1 MILKIPECSWK
12 FELSYVPLWGEE
24 KKQRHQLIVEGVTQF
39 RREGAKCRLSVVEE
53 DVERMSGIAN
63 IHYSKEDPPQVNVK
77 IHVSKK
83 DLFAFLEQLTIQY
96 PPFKSIEVDF
106 DGSSSVKIGYLKNEE
121 RIIPA
126 PPLSGFHSISI
137 GTPYLLAVSRMSFA
151 SLARRSISSPKS
163 APSSWK

>member
-1 MILKIPECSWK
+1 VSTRNPHQLAILGLHFLVAFIEKINFLKKMILKIPECSWK
-12 FELSYVPLWGEE
+12 FELSYVLLWGEE

-121 RIIPA
+121 RINVSN
-126 PPLSGFHSISI
+126 LTIS
-137 GTPYLLAVSRMSFA
+137 VKSRDDD
-151 SLARRSISSPKS
+151 
-163 APSSWK
+163 